1 MNIHAGAQIS
11 SNIFLLR
18 SIHNLLNQ
26 EIFAFWMFTMKK
38 VCRNEYFNS
47 TCHLYCIC

>member
-11 SNIFLLR
+11 SNILLLR

-26 EIFAFWMFTMKK
+26 KILAFWMFPMKER
-38 VCRNEYFNS
+38 CRNKNLNS
-47 TCHLYCIC
+47 ASYLYRIC